1 MAEENAVAL
10 KLPTFWTSQPRVW
23 FAQAEAQFEIRRITA
38 DETRYYHT
46 LAALDQ
52 STATRLLDLISAPPR
67 DNKYQALKDRLLDT
81 FGLSKRERA
90 TRLLHTRPLGDS
102 KPSVLMDEMLALLG
116 DHPPCMLFE
125 QLFLERL
132 PEDIRVQLVDA
143 KIEDHRE
150 LARRADALW
159 AAKGMDPNTS
169 AIQRKKPPP
178 AGGRKG
184 TPSDSSKETLCYY
197 HRRFGDSARQCRPPC
212 TWPGNEQAG
221 RP

>member
-1 MAEENAVAL
+1 MAL
-10 KLPTFWTSQPRVW
+10 KLPTFWSSQPRVW

-38 DETRYYHT
+38 DETKYYHI

-52 STATRLLDLISAPPR
+52 GTATRLLDLISAPPR
-67 DNKYQALKDRLLDT
+67 ENKYQTLKDRLVAT
-81 FGLSKRERA
+81 FGLSQRERA
-90 TRLLHTRPLGDS
+90 GRLLHTRPLGDS

-116 DHPPCMLFE
+116 DHPPCLLFE

-159 AAKGMDPNTS
+159 AAKGMSPTAS
-169 AIQRKKPPP
+169 VILKKKPPP
-178 AGGRKG
+178 QGGRRD
-184 TPSDSSKETLCYY
+184 TASDDSKSTLCYY
-197 HRRFGDSARQCRPPC
+197 HRRFGESARQCRPPC
-212 TWPGNEQAG
+212 TWSGNEQAG